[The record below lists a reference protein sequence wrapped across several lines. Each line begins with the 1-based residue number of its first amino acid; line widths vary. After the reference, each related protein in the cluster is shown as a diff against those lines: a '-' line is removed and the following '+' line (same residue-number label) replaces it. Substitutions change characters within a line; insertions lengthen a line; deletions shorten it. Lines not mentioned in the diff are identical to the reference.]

1 MAHRARTP
9 TFSRAPRTPQS
20 EAVLPDVP
28 VETQSRTSPS
38 EVDAIPNRS
47 TNAHNVRE
55 MLVSMR
61 DSTNIT
67 TSDINAIVHQMHLHT
82 GSSTVPPVTSTAPVP
97 PVVVA
102 KTKIE
107 RLRELRE
114 LLECGEITQ
123 LEYDLA
129 RADILRS

>member
-1 MAHRARTP
+1 LKIATDL
-9 TFSRAPRTPQS
+9 QS
-20 EAVLPDVP
+20 EVSSFQASIIR
-28 VETQSRTSPS
+28 EAATT
-38 EVDAIPNRS
+38 